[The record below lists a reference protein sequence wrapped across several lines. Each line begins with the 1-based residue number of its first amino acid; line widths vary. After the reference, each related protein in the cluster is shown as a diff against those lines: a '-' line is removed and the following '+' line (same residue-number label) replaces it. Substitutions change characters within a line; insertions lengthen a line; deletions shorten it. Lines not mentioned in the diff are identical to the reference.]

1 MNPKR
6 QSKTSPVPARTD
18 LSGWQLGDPGGGEN
32 GFIII
37 AVIALIAILALV
49 GTVAVMTTTTE
60 IKISSNYKTGV
71 QAFHAAQAGAEEA
84 RARLRGSS
92 DDDDYAGDPA
102 SPDPTWS
109 AYILTSDTWQL
120 SDDPDYAIDTYK
132 KYIPLYDP
140 VNHTNTATETN
151 TIQTTP
157 PDISYWVKI
166 RHKREYDAEQ
176 DGHDADSTHY
186 YDNDGDPTFPHTAAA
201 PGNIIYYGYGNPST
215 PTTAVQF
222 ATSTTTIYKPVEIIT
237 SYGSSG
243 SSSQIIKTEV
253 VRSTGPPIVAAVYS
267 KEDTTIN
274 GASATID
281 GTDSCGDDDAL
292 PPIYL
297 FDGDGATLTEN
308 PAPAYGGDPPT
319 PQIDDEID
327 IDIEEYVNMLK
338 DAATEIITSDQ
349 SGTPYGDTS
358 TFVTCY
364 SNTSDPP
371 NVQGLKLSSLTGYG
385 ILLVEGDLTLGG
397 AFNWNGLILVTGE
410 LTFNGGGLGINILGA
425 VLANQAMDVDGGV
438 NIQYNSC
445 MIDKSFN
452 SQPVNVIRWEDKKLK

>member
-6 QSKTSPVPARTD
+6 QSKTSPIPARQS
-18 LSGWQLGDPGGGEN
+18 LSGKRPGHPGGGEN

-49 GTVAVMTTTTE
+49 GTVAVLTTTTE

-102 SPDPTWS
+102 SPDPAWS

-120 SDDPDYAIDTYK
+120 SDDPDYATDTYK

-157 PDISYWVKI
+157 DISYWVKI

-176 DGHDADSTHY
+176 DGHTSTPHY
-186 YDNDGDPTFPHTAAA
+186 YDDDGDLSTHTTSA

-215 PTTAVQF
+215 PTDAVQF

-243 SSSQIIKTEV
+243 SSSQIIKIEV
-253 VRSTGPPIVAAVYS
+253 VRSTGPPIVSPLYS
-267 KEDTTIN
+267 KDDTIIN
-274 GASATID
+274 GASAIID
-281 GTDSCGDDDAL
+281 GTDNCGEDAAL

-297 FDGDGATLTEN
+297 FNGDGATLTEN
-308 PAPAYGGDPPT
+308 PAPTYGGDPST

-327 IDIEEYVNMLK
+327 IDISEYVDMLK

-349 SGTPYGDTS
+349 SGTPYGDSS

-364 SNTSDPP
+364 SNTSDPN
-371 NVQGLKLSSLTGYG
+371 NVNGLKLSSLTGYG
-385 ILLVEGDLTLGG
+385 ILLIEGDLILGG
-397 AFNWNGLILVTGE
+397 AFNWNGLILVTGQ

-425 VLANQAMDVDGGV
+425 ILANQTVDVNGGV
-438 NIQYNSC
+438 DMKYDSC

-452 SQPVNVIRWEDKKLK
+452 SQPVKVIRWEDKKLK